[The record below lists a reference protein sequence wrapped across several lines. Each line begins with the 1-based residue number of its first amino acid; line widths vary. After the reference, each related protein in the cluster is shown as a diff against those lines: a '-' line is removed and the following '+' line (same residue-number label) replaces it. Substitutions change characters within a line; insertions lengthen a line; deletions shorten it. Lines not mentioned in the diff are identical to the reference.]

1 MADVVTIIA
10 TKGASNAN
18 SYVTLAEADAYFT
31 ARLDCAQWTDSSN
44 DDKRRALIMATRAVD
59 ALTFKY
65 ARETTTQSLAFPR
78 VGAPTHERHVLY
90 GEDDVTTIIPTDVKN
105 AVYEQALQILT
116 SGAGGG
122 GGDLAEL
129 RKQGVKTQS
138 IGDVTVQFSEG
149 AKTIVS
155 GPLQEEELSQGVMA
169 ILKTWID
176 RSWRC
181 ARG

>member
-10 TKGASNAN
+10 VKGYYRSN
-18 SYVTLAEADAYFT
+18 SYVTLAEANAYFV
-31 ARLDCAQWTDSSN
+31 ARLDCEQWTDSSD
-44 DDKRRALIMATRAVD
+44 DDKRRALIMATRAID
-59 ALTFKY
+59 ALIFKY
-65 ARETTTQSLAFPR
+65 TRETTTQSLAFPR
-78 VGAPTHERHVLY
+78 VGAPTHERHIMY
-90 GEDDVTTIIPTDVKN
+90 ASNGVTTIIPTDIKN

-149 AKTIVS
+149 AKEIVS
-155 GPLQEEELSQGVMA
+155 GPLQEEELSQGAMT